1 MQKKL
6 YKRQR
11 IDLILFEYVYCT
23 TVYSLVWIDGISS
36 GFFFETNQ
44 FILKNRCLSN
54 IQLKMR
60 LSSKSLWDWDI
71 NLDEDSL
78 SLPPTLLN
86 LVVTYR
92 DS

>member
-36 GFFFETNQ
+36 GFF
-44 FILKNRCLSN
+44 LKR
-54 IQLKMR
+54 
-60 LSSKSLWDWDI
+60 I
-71 NLDEDSL
+71 NSYWKIDAYQIFNWKWGCHQNPYGIEI
-78 SLPPTLLN
+78 
-86 LVVTYR
+86 
-92 DS
+92 